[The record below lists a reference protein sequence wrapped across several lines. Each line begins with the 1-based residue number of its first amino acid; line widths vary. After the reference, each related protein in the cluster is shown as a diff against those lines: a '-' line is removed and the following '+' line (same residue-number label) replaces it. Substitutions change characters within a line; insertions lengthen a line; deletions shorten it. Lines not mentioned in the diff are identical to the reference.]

1 VTREQ
6 IICDECKAVKGE
18 ANHWHRIFVA
28 TQSPEQVAIV
38 LGSAAKDCSLPGYGD
53 HINPPWERGQRDL
66 CGERCLMLHINRLL
80 KLNGTGPL
88 PTRDE
93 QRELEKQAS

>member
-1 VTREQ
+1 MTREQ

-18 ANHWHRIFVA
+18 ANHWHRIA
-28 TQSPEQVAIV
+28 WWPQTGTLA
-38 LGSAAKDCSLPGYGD
+38 LGMMALALANGYES
-53 HINPPWERGQRDL
+53 HDL

-93 QRELEKQAS
+93 QRELEKQSA

>member
-1 VTREQ
+1 MTREQ
-6 IICDECKAVKGE
+6 IICDECKTVKGE
-18 ANHWHRIFVA
+18 ANHWHELYVIKDRTHPVF
-28 TQSPEQVAIV
+28 
-38 LGSAAKDCSLPGYGD
+38 AALVVGPNAFGHIPGD
-53 HINPPWERGQRDL
+53 ADKCDL

-93 QRELEKQAS
+93 QRELEKQSA